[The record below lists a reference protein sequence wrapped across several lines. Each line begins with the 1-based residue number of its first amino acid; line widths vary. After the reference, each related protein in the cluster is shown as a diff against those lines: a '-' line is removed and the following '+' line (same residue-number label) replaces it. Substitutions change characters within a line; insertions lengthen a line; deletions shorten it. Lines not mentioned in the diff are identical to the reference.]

1 MSKKCLILIDSFKG
15 SKNASSK
22 ELGKFLSS
30 FLNESIYLPISDG
43 GDGFLD
49 FIDAIKSSKK
59 IQIKTFSPLKDEI
72 NINILLDEN
81 NNAYFE
87 SKDVINYSYKEKGN
101 IFTRLSYGIGEVLK
115 TLNSFHIKNLFIGLG
130 GSSTSDCGIGMLI
143 ALGVKF
149 YKENK
154 EVKINSVKD
163 ILNVNKVN
171 FDSFEKLNYKISLI
185 SDVDNPLTGKNG
197 ANCVFAKQKGA
208 SNNDILILEECFI
221 HFKNLLKENLIN
233 LNDEVGE
240 GAAGGISF
248 ILKHLLKAEY
258 FQGSEFAL
266 SLINYNEIKNNFDF
280 IITGEGSF
288 DEQSFHKKIVGQIL
302 NLTDKNKVIILTGQ
316 NKTSY
321 KTNLYSIMDDLK
333 VDEQEAM
340 TNTHKYLKDLIR
352 KVKNDFSLD

>member
-30 FLNESIYLPISDG
+30 FLCESNYLPISDG

-49 FIDAIKSSKK
+49 FIEAIKSCKK
-59 IQIKTFSPLKDEI
+59 IQIKTVSPLKDEI
-72 NINILLDEN
+72 NINVLLDEN

-115 TLNSFHIKNLFIGLG
+115 VLNSFHINNLFIGLG
-130 GSSTSDCGIGMLI
+130 GSSTSDCGIGLLVT
-143 ALGVKF
+143 LGAKF
-149 YKENK
+149 YKEGE

-163 ILNVNKVN
+163 ILKADKINL
-171 FDSFEKLNYKISLI
+171 DSLEKLNYKISLI
-185 SDVDNPLTGKNG
+185 SDVDNPLIGKNG
-197 ANCVFAKQKGA
+197 ANYVFARQKGA
-208 SNNDILILEECFI
+208 TKNDILILEECFI

-233 LNDEVGE
+233 LNDEVGD
-240 GAAGGISF
+240 GAAGGVSF
-248 ILKHLLKAEY
+248 ILKHLLKADY
-258 FQGSEFAL
+258 IQGSEFAL
-266 SLINYNEIKNNFDF
+266 SLVKYNEIKNNFDF

-302 NLTDKNKVIILTGQ
+302 NLTDKNKAIILTGQ
-316 NKTSY
+316 NKTNY

-333 VDEQEAM
+333 VDEKEAM
-340 TNTHKYLKDLIR
+340 TNTHKYLKDLII